1 MSGPER
7 PVVAAEQLRY
17 ARVLEWGA
25 RVGLVAVVVA
35 FALYVSGVLPGR
47 VPLGELSSLW
57 TLPLAD
63 YLHRTATPVGWDW
76 LELAGYGDFASLVGI
91 ALLATCSVPCLVAV
105 LPIFAKRSDRVYII
119 LCALELAVLA
129 LAASGVLV
137 VTH

>member
-1 MSGPER
+1 MNAPER
-7 PVVAAEQLRY
+7 PVVAIEQLRY

-25 RVGLVAVVVA
+25 RGGLVAVVVA
-35 FALYVSGVLPGR
+35 FVLYVSGVLPGR
-47 VPLGELSSLW
+47 VPLDELSNLW
-57 TLPLAD
+57 ALPLAE
-63 YLHRTATPVGWDW
+63 YLHRTATPVGWGW
-76 LELAGYGDFASLVGI
+76 LELAGHGDFASLAGI

-105 LPIFAKRSDRVYII
+105 LPIFARRSDRVYVV